1 MTAGEAANLEYAE
14 DEEEDYQ
21 QDNLNMN
28 ENSTQQNQ

>member
-14 DEEEDYQ
+14 DEEEEDYQ

-28 ENSTQQNQ
+28 ENST